1 MQKIGESELI
11 LNEDGSIYHLNLLP
25 EDVADTVIIVGDP
38 GRVAEVTRYF
48 DSVETKKVKR
58 EFVTHVGHLGK
69 KRITV
74 LSTGISTDNI
84 DIVFNELDA
93 LVNIDLKTR
102 VIKPQLKSL
111 EIIRIGTAGGLQ
123 TDIPVD
129 SFVISD
135 NAVGLESLANFYQ
148 LTFTPDEIALREAFV
163 SHFVNQPLLQSAYAV
178 NGTSSLTQYFAKDHI
193 SGITVT
199 CGGFYGPQDRILRA
213 KPMIQNFIAQLEA
226 FRFQKSR
233 ITNFEMETAGIYAL
247 GKLLGHRCC
256 SLSAI
261 VANRCNNTFSK
272 DLARTVDSLIQYTL
286 EKLSTAPVAVNAQ
299 IA

>member
-1 MQKIGESELI
+1 MQKIAESELI
-11 LNEDGSIYHLNLLP
+11 LNEDGSVYHLNLLP

-38 GRVAEVTRYF
+38 GRVAEVTQYF
-48 DSVETKKVKR
+48 DHVEVKKKKR
-58 EFVTHVGHLGK
+58 EFVTHVGHIGK

-93 LVNIDLKTR
+93 LVNINLKDRSINPTLR
-102 VIKPQLKSL
+102 TLD
-111 EIIRIGTAGGLQ
+111 IIRIGTAGGLQ
-123 TDIPVD
+123 ADIPVD

-135 NAVGLESLANFYQ
+135 NAIGLESLANFYQ
-148 LTFTPDEIALREAFV
+148 LSYDLTEIALRDAFIE
-163 SHFVNQPLLQSAYAV
+163 HFDAQPLLQSAYAI
-178 NGTSSLTQYFAKDHI
+178 NGTPALTQHFGTDHI

-199 CGGFYGPQDRILRA
+199 CGGFYGPQGRVLRA
-213 KPMIQNFIAQLEA
+213 QPMINHFVQQLEA
-226 FRFQKSR
+226 FHFNQTR
-233 ITNFEMETAGIYAL
+233 ITNFEMETAGIYAM

-261 VANRCNNTFSK
+261 VANRCTGDFSK
-272 DLARTVDSLIQYTL
+272 DMAKTVDNLIKYTL
-286 EKLSTAPVAVNAQ
+286 EKLTSSPVAVTSN